1 MKYKLIAIDM
11 DGTLLN
17 SERKVSYKNRNALLR
32 AKKKGIHIV
41 LSTGRIL
48 GSALYFSRNL
58 GLNNHVIACNGA
70 LIYCLKGQDFI
81 YENSMDVNTA
91 KEIVELAE
99 RNSIY
104 YYFYDKYTFYL
115 RKCGSESFDYY
126 KYYEKDWVKQGIEIE
141 IFKNPMDILE
151 HNRPTIYKFVFI
163 DESGDKLLNF
173 REKLKQIKGISISSS
188 WYNNIEV
195 MSEGVSKG
203 TALEYLI
210 KELNIAAS
218 EVVAIGDNE
227 NDISMFKVAGL
238 AIGMKNGTVD
248 IKDYVDII
256 TDTNDEDGVAKAIE
270 KYVINQL

>member
-17 SERKVSYKNRNALLR
+17 SERKVSDKNRNALLR

-70 LIYCLKGQDFI
+70 LIYYLKGQNFL
-81 YENSMDVNTA
+81 YENSMDVNTV

-99 RNSIY
+99 KNSIY
-104 YYFYDKYTFYL
+104 YYFYDKFTFYL
-115 RKCGSESFDYY
+115 RECGSEIFDYY

-141 IFKNPMDILE
+141 IFQNPIDILE

-163 DESGDKLLNF
+163 DESEDKLLDF

-238 AIGMKNGTVD
+238 AIGMKNGIVD
-248 IKDYVDII
+248 IKDYVDVI